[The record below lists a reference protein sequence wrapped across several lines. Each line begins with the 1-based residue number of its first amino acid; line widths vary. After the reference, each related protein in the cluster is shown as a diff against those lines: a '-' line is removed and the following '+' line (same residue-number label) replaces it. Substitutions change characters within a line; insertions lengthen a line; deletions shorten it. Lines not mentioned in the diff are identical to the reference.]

1 MPRTSDH
8 RITLRL
14 KPDEYAR
21 IVALAGD
28 VPLSAFIREAVLEN
42 ASGKRAK
49 PQRRVRL
56 DDKQAAAI
64 LARLGTHQVVR
75 EFRQAA
81 RAVDNG
87 VLDADAAQLAK
98 IDVAHTLLRDIRAML
113 LEALG
118 RRGS

>member
-1 MPRTSDH
+1 MPRKSDH

-14 KPDEYAR
+14 KPEEFTR

-28 VPLSAFIREAVLEN
+28 VPLSTFIREAVLDGER
-42 ASGKRAK
+42 GKRAK

-56 DDKQAAAI
+56 DAKQAAAI

-81 RAVDNG
+81 RAVENG
-87 VLDADAAQLAK
+87 VLDADAAQLGK
-98 IDVAHTLLRDIRAML
+98 IDEAHALLRDIRAML
-113 LEALG
+113 IGALG
-118 RRGS
+118 RKKS